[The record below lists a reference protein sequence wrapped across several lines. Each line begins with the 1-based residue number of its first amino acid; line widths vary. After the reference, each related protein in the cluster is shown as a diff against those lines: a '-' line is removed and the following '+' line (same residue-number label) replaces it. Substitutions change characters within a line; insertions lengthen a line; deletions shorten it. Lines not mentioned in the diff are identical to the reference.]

1 MKSFTP
7 YACLLALPW
16 LLLACEDAGPA
27 IDAAEE
33 AAAPPAGGPVIVLSD
48 SEGKD
53 CEPFADDDRKGTVL
67 VFLMSDCPVA
77 NASAPAL
84 ARLSDEFTTRGVTFY
99 GIYTTETSEEMATH
113 LREYSLPFQGLSDPD
128 LRLATMAEATR
139 VPEAAVFSPEG
150 ELIYRGRIDDRAV
163 SLGVVRPQPRREDL
177 RLALEALLAGKKP
190 EVPFTETVG
199 CYLPFPLEESP

>member
-1 MKSFTP
+1 MRYFWI
-7 YACLLALPW
+7 LAVLGGLVGCKP
-16 LLLACEDAGPA
+16 AGPSDRA
-27 IDAAEE
+27 KDESGASETKE
-33 AAAPPAGGPVIVLSD
+33 ASIVLLD
-48 SEGKD
+48 SEGKP
-53 CEPFADDDRKGTVL
+53 CEPLADDGRKGTVL
-67 VFLMSDCPVA
+67 IFLMSDCPVA

-84 ARLSDEFTTRGVTFY
+84 ARLGKEFTEQGINFY
-99 GIYTTETSEEMATH
+99 GIYTTETVDEIATH
-113 LREYSLPFQGLSDPD
+113 LREYRLPFPGLSDPE

-163 SLGVVRPQPRREDL
+163 SLGVVRPKPRREDL